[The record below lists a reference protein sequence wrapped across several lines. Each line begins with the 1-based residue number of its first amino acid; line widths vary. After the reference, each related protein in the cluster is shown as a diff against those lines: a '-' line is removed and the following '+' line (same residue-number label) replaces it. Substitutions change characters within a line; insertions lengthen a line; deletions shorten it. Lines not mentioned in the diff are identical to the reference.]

1 MKISS
6 YTSLFDDWELLEASL
21 KSIDPL
27 VEEIVVVDGAYNWMR
42 PSFGSSR
49 RDVTR
54 SLDPVYDVLST
65 FGSKVRVI
73 TGVWENELEKRM
85 AGFEAC
91 SNRHVFR
98 HDADEVLY
106 LDQPALERFFRSGL
120 GVAEMTMPIYAAPG
134 WIIATNRARIERQ
147 SCLFDRSVISARD
160 HLSYL
165 WLVISSEER
174 QSLAGRDRGQVFQE
188 AIAFNAHLTHWRPP
202 ATAVNRARFYVL
214 NYIRSS
220 GKLGWYPSFTYS
232 AESGFSDLFSEI
244 DPETFT
250 DICYGNPIVA
260 GPPAME
266 NRVLHSSPLSPDQE
280 SILVPLREGFFRG
293 LASLNGT
300 LSARPRAI
308 ARGTEYFLDVSTPES
323 VDNLAQ
329 GGSVHLQF
337 SDQVAA
343 CKVSMISLGTSEP
356 HLTCGD
362 LDFAISGREV
372 SFAVAALPDG
382 SDRPLQ
388 RAICIS
394 AWGEAK
400 SPTMTFK
407 SIR

>member
-6 YTSLFDDWELLEASL
+6 YISLFDDWELLEASL

-65 FGSKVRVI
+65 FGGKVRVI
-73 TGVWENELEKRM
+73 TGVWENELEKRV

-98 HDADEVLY
+98 HDADEILY

-134 WIIATNRARIERQ
+134 WIIAMNPARIERQ

-165 WLVISSEER
+165 WLVLSSEER

-188 AIAFNAHLTHWRPP
+188 TIAFNAHLTHWRPP
-202 ATAVNRARFYVL
+202 ATAVNRARFCVL
-214 NYIRSS
+214 NYVRSS

-232 AESGFSDLFSEI
+232 AESGFRTCFRRLTRRHL
-244 DPETFT
+244 PTFVT
-250 DICYGNPIVA
+250 AI
-260 GPPAME
+260 
-266 NRVLHSSPLSPDQE
+266 LSPRGPRPWKITPCIHRHYPPIRRQYLFPSERDFSMGWPHLMARFRPDRGQ
-280 SILVPLREGFFRG
+280 LRVEPSTF
-293 LASLNGT
+293 LMSQ
-300 LSARPRAI
+300 RPRALTI
-308 ARGTEYFLDVSTPES
+308 WHTTGVFICNSRTGLPLAR
-323 VDNLAQ
+323 
-329 GGSVHLQF
+329 
-337 SDQVAA
+337 
-343 CKVSMISLGTSEP
+343 
-356 HLTCGD
+356 
-362 LDFAISGREV
+362 
-372 SFAVAALPDG
+372 
-382 SDRPLQ
+382 
-388 RAICIS
+388 S
-394 AWGEAK
+394 A
-400 SPTMTFK
+400 
-407 SIR
+407 